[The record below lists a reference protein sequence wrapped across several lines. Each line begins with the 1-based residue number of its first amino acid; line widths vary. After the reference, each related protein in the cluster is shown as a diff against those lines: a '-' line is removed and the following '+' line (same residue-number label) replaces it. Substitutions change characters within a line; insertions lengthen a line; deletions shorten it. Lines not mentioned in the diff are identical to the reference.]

1 MLWFIVM
8 LSRIPE
14 GFNTNESQHSQAFP
28 ADLTKPKTHL
38 EITSITTVVNNFLL
52 LSRAF

>member
-28 ADLTKPKTHL
+28 ADLTKPKMQYCCKNSKRL
-38 EITSITTVVNNFLL
+38 RLQKTVILV
-52 LSRAF
+52 R

>member
-8 LSRIPE
+8 LNRIPE
-14 GFNTNESQHSQAFP
+14 GFNTNESEHSQAFP
-28 ADLTKPKTHL
+28 AKPKTHL